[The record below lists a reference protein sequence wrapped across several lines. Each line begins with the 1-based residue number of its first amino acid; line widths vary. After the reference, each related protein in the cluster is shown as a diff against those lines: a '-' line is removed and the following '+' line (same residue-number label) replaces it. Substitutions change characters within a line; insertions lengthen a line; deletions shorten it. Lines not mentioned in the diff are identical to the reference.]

1 MKPNFSLSFKGNQKV
16 FTAIGPYSVL
26 GELMSNPKTVGSVSS
41 VMMKMSKLVISEL
54 VHAAKA

>member
-1 MKPNFSLSFKGNQKV
+1 
-16 FTAIGPYSVL
+16 L

-54 VHAAKA
+54 KDASK